1 MKSMTKKIVFIALIC
16 AIAYVLA
23 LLIHFPII
31 PTVPFLKYDVKDVII
46 AIGGY
51 VLGPI
56 ASTIATSITAV
67 LEFILSRSGTR
78 EYGLIMNIISS
89 IAFVLPAVLIAG
101 KQKSVKRVYFGLS
114 IGAIIMT
121 AVMIPANIL
130 ITPHFM
136 GIEMDVLMTFMPG
149 IILFNAI
156 KGVSNAV
163 LTGLIYIPTT
173 KALKAAGF
181 MEKDEKKLCGES
193 EEEQCQNIEQE

>member
-31 PTVPFLKYDVKDVII
+31 PTVAFLKYDIKDVII

-101 KQKSVKRVYFGLS
+101 KQKSVKRVYFGLGL
-114 IGAIIMT
+114 GAIIMT

-163 LTGLIYIPTT
+163 LT
-173 KALKAAGF
+173 
-181 MEKDEKKLCGES
+181 
-193 EEEQCQNIEQE
+193 

>member
-31 PTVPFLKYDVKDVII
+31 PTVAFLKYDVKDVII

-181 MEKDEKKLCGES
+181 MEKDEEKAVKEDEETKK
-193 EEEQCQNIEQE
+193 EENE

>member
-31 PTVPFLKYDVKDVII
+31 PTVAFLKYDIKDVII

-101 KQKSVKRVYFGLS
+101 KQKSVKRVYFGLGL
-114 IGAIIMT
+114 GAIIMT

-156 KGVSNAV
+156 KGVSNAI
-163 LTGLIYIPTT
+163 LTGLLYLPIT

-181 MEKDEKKLCGES
+181 MEKSEQKAVKEDEETKK
-193 EEEQCQNIEQE
+193 EEKE

>member
-1 MKSMTKKIVFIALIC
+1 MKNMTKKIVFIALIC

-101 KQKSVKRVYFGLS
+101 KQKSVKRVYFGLGL
-114 IGAIIMT
+114 GAIIMT

-149 IILFNAI
+149 IILFNGI
-156 KGVSNAV
+156 KAASNAI
-163 LTGLIYIPTT
+163 LTGLLYLPIT

-181 MEKDEKKLCGES
+181 MEKSEQSAVKEDEETKK
-193 EEEQCQNIEQE
+193 EEKE

>member
-31 PTVPFLKYDVKDVII
+31 PTVAFLKYDIKDVII

-181 MEKDEKKLCGES
+181 MEKDEEKAVKEDEETKK
-193 EEEQCQNIEQE
+193 EEKE